1 MTPKPGPGPL
11 TLLHYSTATQL
22 LGVLHPGTCAPST
35 HATDPVASH
44 DGVVSENQKWVSYL
58 IGNVPKAD
66 VQGRW
71 GSCGHNGTEQGG
83 WDVTVVWEVDMM

>member
-22 LGVLHPGTCAPST
+22 LGALHPGTCAPST

-44 DGVVSENQKWVSYL
+44 DGVSENHTKDSYL
-58 IGNVPKAD
+58 IGNVQKMD
-66 VQGRW
+66 VRGGW
-71 GSCGHNGTEQGG
+71 GSCGQNGTERGG
-83 WDVTVVWEVDMM
+83 WDVTVVWEVDGT